1 MSEKPTVLILGGCGF
16 IGRNL
21 ATYLLD
27 NELAQEIR
35 LADKTPPQMAWL
47 NEEQARVFES
57 DRVEFCSANL
67 INAASCKAAFAPHPT
82 TGRAWD
88 IVINC
93 AAETRA
99 NQDDAVYKE
108 GILKLSLNCANEAAN
123 QRVKRYVELSSGC
136 MNSSEKT
143 PLKEDCKL
151 DPWTGVAKQKLKVE
165 KELANID
172 DLSYTVVR
180 LPVVYGIGDKRY
192 LMPRIIIAAIYKY
205 LNETMKLLWNDAM
218 RLNTVHVADVCAA
231 IWQLAQ
237 SPKTAGQIYNISDD
251 SASTQGSISN
261 LLVDIFDINLDFF
274 GLVMSNLAKLYPTDT
289 VGEINDKHMAPWAE
303 ICQRNGIDNTP
314 LTPYL
319 DEEQLQHKHLYLDN
333 TKLKD
338 FGYVLQHPKVTR
350 ELLMEMI
357 DDYVKQQLF
366 PKSLAL

>member
-47 NEEQARVFES
+47 NEEQERVFDS

-108 GILKLSLNCANEAAN
+108 GILKLSLNCANEAAA
-123 QRVKRYVELSSGC
+123 QRVRRYVELSSGC
-136 MNSSEKT
+136 VNSSEKT

-151 DPWTGVAKQKLKVE
+151 DPWTGVARQKLKVE

-218 RLNTVHVADVCAA
+218 RLNTVHVSDVCAA
-231 IWQLAQ
+231 VWQLAQ
-237 SPKTAGQIYNISDD
+237 SPKTAGHIYNIVDD

-261 LLVDIFDINLDFF
+261 LLVDIFDINVDYF

-338 FGYVLQHPKVTR
+338 FGYVLQHPKLNR
-350 ELLMEMI
+350 ELLMEMVN
-357 DDYVKQQLF
+357 DYVKQQLF
-366 PKSLAL
+366 PKSLVL

>member
-47 NEEQARVFES
+47 NEEQTRVFES

-136 MNSSEKT
+136 VNSSEKT
-143 PLKEDCKL
+143 PLKEDCKT

-218 RLNTVHVADVCAA
+218 RLNTVHVSDVCAA
-231 IWQLAQ
+231 VWQLAQ
-237 SPKTAGQIYNISDD
+237 SPKTAGQIYNICDD
-251 SASTQGSISN
+251 SASTQGTISN

-289 VGEINDKHMAPWAE
+289 VSEINDKHMAPWAE

-366 PKSLAL
+366 PKSLVL

>member
-21 ATYLLD
+21 LTYLLD
-27 NELAQEIR
+27 NELTQEIR
-35 LADKTPPQMAWL
+35 IADKTPPQMAWL
-47 NEEQARVFES
+47 NEKQTRAFES
-57 DRVEFCSANL
+57 DKVEFCSANL
-67 INAASCKAAFAPHPT
+67 INAASVRLAFAPHPT

-88 IVINC
+88 VVINC
-93 AAETRA
+93 AAETRS
-99 NQDDAVYKE
+99 NQDDSVYKE
-108 GILKLSLNCANEAAN
+108 GILKLSLNCANEAAT

-136 MNSSEKT
+136 VNSSDKA

-151 DPWTGVAKQKLKVE
+151 EPWTGVAKQKLKVE
-165 KELANID
+165 KELSGIN

-180 LPVVYGIGDKRY
+180 LPIVYGIGDKRY

-218 RLNTVHVADVCAA
+218 RLNTVHVSDVCAA
-231 IWQLAQ
+231 IWQLSQ
-237 SPKTAGQIYNISDD
+237 SPKTNGQVYNIVDD

-261 LLVDIFDINLDFF
+261 LLVDIFNINVDYF
-274 GLVMSNLAKLYPTDT
+274 GIVMSSLTKLYPTDT

-303 ICQRNGIDNTP
+303 ICQRNGIENTP

-319 DEEQLQHKHLYLDN
+319 DEEQLHHKHLYLDN

-338 FGYVLQHPKVTR
+338 FGYVLQQPRLTR
-350 ELLMEMI
+350 DLLMEMI
-357 DDYVKQQLF
+357 DDYAKQQLF
-366 PKSLAL
+366 PKSLTL

>member
-1 MSEKPTVLILGGCGF
+1 ISPNASFLCPVGCGF

-27 NELAQEIR
+27 NELAQEVRI
-35 LADKTPPQMAWL
+35 ADKTPPQMAWL
-47 NEEQARVFES
+47 NEEQSALFES
-57 DRVEFCSANL
+57 DRLEFCSANL

-108 GILKLSLNCANEAAN
+108 GILKLSLNCANEAAA

-165 KELANID
+165 KELANMD
-172 DLSYTVVR
+172 DLSYTIIR

-192 LMPRIIIAAIYKY
+192 LMPRIIIAAIYKH

-218 RLNTVHVADVCAA
+218 RLNTVHVSDVCAA

-237 SPKTAGQIYNISDD
+237 SPKTASQVYNIVDD

-261 LLVDIFDINLDFF
+261 LLVDIFDINVDYF
-274 GLVMSNLAKLYPTDT
+274 GIVMSNLTKLYPTDT
-289 VGEINDKHMAPWAE
+289 VGEINDKHMGPWAE
-303 ICQRNGIDNTP
+303 ICQRSGIDNTP

-319 DEEQLQHKHLYLDN
+319 DEEQLHHKHLYLDN

-357 DDYVKQQLF
+357 NDYVKQQLF
-366 PKSLAL
+366 PKSLTL